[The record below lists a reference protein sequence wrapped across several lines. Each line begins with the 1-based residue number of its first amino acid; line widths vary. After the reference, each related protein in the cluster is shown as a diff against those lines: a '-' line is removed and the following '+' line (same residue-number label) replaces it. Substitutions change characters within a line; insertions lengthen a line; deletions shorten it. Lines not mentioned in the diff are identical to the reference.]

1 MDYFKMY
8 KSAWD
13 FHKNIQMLEK
23 MIVIGNG

>member
-8 KSAWD
+8 KSVWD

-23 MIVIGNG
+23 MIVIGKR